1 MIDDATLYSELSI
14 PNKKFTLDLNSH
26 KIDFIKQAVNDGD
39 VTILDNSTDKKGT
52 LTTSKGITV
61 IKSNNKLSLNDI
73 SIMSETSYSFVENYG
88 EFSADNLNIEVSGN
102 VFKNFENAT
111 LKFKNSNVNTNGRL
125 SYVVNNNNGNVELYN
140 NIVNFEWANGYLYN
154 YEGTFSI
161 EKGTV
166 ASNLAPSVVYNNGKV
181 DDVYNTIKDITF
193 TKGKIEN
200 LGNLNIS
207 NVNLNTDAVVV
218 NESNGNMTMTDIN
231 QTSISSVT
239 CVDNSGTISLNDYTI
254 NGESGTLINNTG
266 TAELNDFTGK
276 LIGATYYNVKYGIKN
291 SGTLSFN
298 SGSIKITKGDAGY
311 GVYNTSG
318 SLTIPNATIELD
330 DSVNA
335 YGIYITN
342 GEVTLGVDENPAVVS
357 TTSPLVSAIGTTSGI
372 GVKKL
377 DGIFNYYD
385 GIITGSLEA
394 KPEAPTDI
402 PTRYRVIFNNDANNY
417 QNCILEYVP

>member
-1 MIDDATLYSELSI
+1 M
-14 PNKKFTLDLNSH
+14 LNMVL
-26 KIDFIKQAVNDGD
+26 KI
-39 VTILDNSTDKKGT
+39 
-52 LTTSKGITV
+52 
-61 IKSNNKLSLNDI
+61 
-73 SIMSETSYSFVENYG
+73 
-88 EFSADNLNIEVSGN
+88 
-102 VFKNFENAT
+102 
-111 LKFKNSNVNTNGRL
+111 
-125 SYVVNNNNGNVELYN
+125 VVL
-140 NIVNFEWANGYLYN
+140 FH
-154 YEGTFSI
+154 
-161 EKGTV
+161 
-166 ASNLAPSVVYNNGKV
+166 
-181 DDVYNTIKDITF
+181 
-193 TKGKIEN
+193 
-200 LGNLNIS
+200 
-207 NVNLNTDAVVV
+207 
-218 NESNGNMTMTDIN
+218 
-231 QTSISSVT
+231 
-239 CVDNSGTISLNDYTI
+239 
-254 NGESGTLINNTG
+254 LI
-266 TAELNDFTGK
+266 
-276 LIGATYYNVKYGIKN
+276 
-291 SGTLSFN
+291 
-298 SGSIKITKGDAGY
+298 